1 MEITHF
7 ISSHDQIDADIQSV
21 KDRNKKMH
29 RIFFAIDILAALI
42 IIALATFLEYKF
54 FVYHDRRDWD
64 AIHNMNFM
72 LFLYPSILEITFSLI
87 LAGSAFYL
95 TRSVRKTTGKK
106 QNTCLL
112 NWHILNLVVLIV
124 TLTMYA
130 IFYEKYS
137 E

>member
-21 KDRNKKMH
+21 KDRNKKIH
-29 RIFFAIDILAALI
+29 RIFLVVDILVTLFIMALY
-42 IIALATFLEYKF
+42 AFLQYKELD
-54 FVYHDRRDWD
+54 YLDSEDRD
-64 AIHNMNFM
+64 AYKSINFM
-72 LFLYPSILEITFSLI
+72 IALYPSILEAICFLI

-112 NWHILNLVVLIV
+112 NWHILNLVLLIV
-124 TLTMYA
+124 TLKIYA
-130 IFYEKYS
+130 IL
-137 E
+137 